1 MSKNENVVS
10 TAKSEWI
17 KFRTVNSTIVGIA
30 LLFFLTIGF
39 SLLITLV
46 LRAHWDQ
53 STRIDKLTFD
63 PVSTSLVG
71 VFFAQFAVGV
81 IGVLFISAEY
91 SSGSIRTTLAAVPNR
106 VRLVTGKVIVLFG
119 SMFIVCEVVTFVTF
133 LMGQAVFSG
142 VVPTASLSSGSVLR
156 AVILTGVYLALL
168 TLLGFALGL
177 ILRQSA
183 ASISVFVVI
192 LLIVPLISLSFPES
206 WRNDIERFE
215 LGNLWT
221 SMASTTT
228 PSHLF
233 TAWSAFAALVIYVV
247 AFLAAGTVLLQTRDA

>member
-1 MSKNENVVS
+1 
-10 TAKSEWI
+10 
-17 KFRTVNSTIVGIA
+17 
-30 LLFFLTIGF
+30 
-39 SLLITLV
+39 
-46 LRAHWDQ
+46 
-53 STRIDKLTFD
+53 
-63 PVSTSLVG
+63 
-71 VFFAQFAVGV
+71 
-81 IGVLFISAEY
+81 
-91 SSGSIRTTLAAVPNR
+91 
-106 VRLVTGKVIVLFG
+106 
-119 SMFIVCEVVTFVTF
+119 
-133 LMGQAVFSG
+133 
-142 VVPTASLSSGSVLR
+142 
-156 AVILTGVYLALL
+156 
-168 TLLGFALGL
+168 
-177 ILRQSA
+177 LRQSA